1 MVFNWRDTV
10 AVNVNKFVVN
20 AAKTQAY
27 GIRAHA
33 NLKAV
38 VILANMELAAR
49 QSWGTETSVAHCSTK
64 AKYRYNHSHNTNSI
78 NEILKMVIGAD
89 KARDHC
95 KATAPGE
102 TTEMVSQ
109 GMESLC
115 QLVQRQPSLSSD
127 SSDTESAFGMT
138 DSEDSDWSRGRSKG
152 LCKMDKKTPQN
163 SPSPSTSR
171 PPTPPPT
178 RDESAADVKR
188 RAAAGG
194 TRQTRKGNAILW
206 AANTAPNTAAMD
218 TRTQRQRT
226 SPTTNATSTPST
238 KDGGQGQ
245 GGCAKKLEIT
255 YKDWDKFDH

>member
-33 NLKAV
+33 DLKAV
-38 VILANMELAAR
+38 VMLANMELAAR
-49 QSWGTETSVAHCSTK
+49 QSWGTEISVAHCSIK
-64 AKYRYNHSHNTNSI
+64 AKYRYNHSHDTNSI

-115 QLVQRQPSLSSD
+115 QLVQQQPSLSSD
-127 SSDTESAFGMT
+127 SSDTESAYEMT
-138 DSEDSDWSRGRSKG
+138 DSKDSDQSRGRSKG

-171 PPTPPPT
+171 PPH
-178 RDESAADVKR
+178 
-188 RAAAGG
+188 
-194 TRQTRKGNAILW
+194 
-206 AANTAPNTAAMD
+206 
-218 TRTQRQRT
+218 
-226 SPTTNATSTPST
+226 PTT
-238 KDGGQGQ
+238 
-245 GGCAKKLEIT
+245 
-255 YKDWDKFDH
+255 YKGRISS

>member
-10 AVNVNKFVVN
+10 AVNVNKFAAN

-27 GIRAHA
+27 GIRAHT

-38 VILANMELAAR
+38 VILANIEWAAR
-49 QSWGTETSVAHCSTK
+49 QSWGTEISVAHCSIK
-64 AKYRYNHSHNTNSI
+64 AKYRYNHSHDTNSI
-78 NEILKMVIGAD
+78 KEILKMLTGAD

-152 LCKMDKKTPQN
+152 LCKMDKKTPQK
-163 SPSPSTSR
+163 SSSLSTSR
-171 PPTPPPT
+171 PPHPT
-178 RDESAADVKR
+178 TYKGMKQQPTSKEEQRGEQDRRGKR
-188 RAAAGG
+188 TQSRGLQILC
-194 TRQTRKGNAILW
+194 QTR
-206 AANTAPNTAAMD
+206 
-218 TRTQRQRT
+218 RQLIRAH
-226 SPTTNATSTPST
+226 SAKEHPPRQMQLQSQVQSMV
-238 KDGGQGQ
+238 
-245 GGCAKKLEIT
+245 AKKTKVGVQKVGNHVQRLGQI
-255 YKDWDKFDH
+255 